1 MPWIQEDC
9 GSGCHDDTGENFI
22 CVFPF
27 CPIMSCFC
35 LLANVMQG
43 LSSEWW
49 RVQSS
54 SSPAA
59 WSHTCM
65 LAVIVSTATRKIKAK
80 TESKEQTGPLQSRRR
95 RKGKTTSNQVR
106 LNTNSCSLHTSQ
118 RDGPCLLE
126 PLETRSVSSSLDLIV
141 YRGCFLYIDMNRGLH
156 TLIWIEDSS
165 GLIVC
170 CGIMRDAVFSF
181 SLWVC

>member
-9 GSGCHDDTGENFI
+9 GSGCHDNTGENFI
-22 CVFPF
+22 CVAPF
-27 CPIMSCFC
+27 CPIMSCFW
-35 LLANVMQG
+35 LLANVLHW
-43 LSSEWW
+43 LSSEW
-49 RVQSS
+49 RCVQSS

-59 WSHTCM
+59 WPHTCV
-65 LAVIVSTATRKIKAK
+65 LVVIVSTATRKIKAK
-80 TESKEQTGPLQSRRR
+80 TESKAQAGPHQARRR

-106 LNTNSCSLHTSQ
+106 INRNSCSLHTSQ
-118 RDGPCLLE
+118 RNGPCFLDT
-126 PLETRSVSSSLDLIV
+126 LETRAVSSSLDLIV
-141 YRGCFLYIDMNRGLH
+141 YRGCFLYIDMHHGLH
-156 TLIWIEDSS
+156 TLIWTEDSS